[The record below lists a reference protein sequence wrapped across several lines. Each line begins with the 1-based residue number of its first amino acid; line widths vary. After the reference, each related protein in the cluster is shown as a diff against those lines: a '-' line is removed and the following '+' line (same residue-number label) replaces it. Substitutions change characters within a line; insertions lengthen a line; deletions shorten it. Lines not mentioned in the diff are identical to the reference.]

1 MFKNEVTKLGEMKL
15 KGIEE
20 LDQSKKVSIQATLP
34 ESMVVE
40 QNLSNYYITVTI
52 YDDKTNDVLVYEAG
66 VDDSLPI
73 GFTSQLEKELVEFAE
88 KQLKT
93 QTK

>member
-15 KGIEE
+15 KEIEE
-20 LDQSKKVSIQATLP
+20 LDQSKKVSIKATLP

-40 QNLSNYYITVTI
+40 QKLSNYYITVTI
-52 YDDKTNDVLVYEAG
+52 YDDKTTDVLVYEAG

-73 GFTSQLEKELVEFAE
+73 GFTSQLEKELVKFAE